1 MNKFKDNSCEMF
13 RYYFYVLELL
23 ISKTKNVFNVFL
35 STFFI
40 FRKRDILTSFPGRI
54 SKAKS
59 DVIIRDSHNTVKSAI
74 LKKIFKYMSTKQS
87 SRYIKSEVLVYNN
100 ILSLI

>member
-1 MNKFKDNSCEMF
+1 MKLIIIKHLASLKLKKKNILNKFKKNSYEMF
-13 RYYFYVLELL
+13 RQCFYVLEFL

-35 STFFI
+35 CTFFI

-59 DVIIRDSHNTVKSAI
+59 DVIIRDSHNTVKSAT
-74 LKKIFKYMSTKQS
+74 LKKIFKYS
-87 SRYIKSEVLVYNN
+87 SKK
-100 ILSLI
+100 